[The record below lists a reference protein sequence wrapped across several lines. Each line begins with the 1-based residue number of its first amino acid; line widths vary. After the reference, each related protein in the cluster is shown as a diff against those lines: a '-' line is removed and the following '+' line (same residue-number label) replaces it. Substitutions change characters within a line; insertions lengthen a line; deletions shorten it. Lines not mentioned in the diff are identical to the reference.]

1 MKPTPRVLLP
11 FNFTDACVAALRYA
25 SQFAS
30 SIGADLVLLHC
41 AGENQLTSTFQSHLM
56 SRLRSFT
63 DRYMPSAGKSLT
75 RFCVVRS
82 GFLRENLPSVV
93 ENHNVNL
100 LVASPEALLGN
111 IAPGEVLS
119 LTNFASCPMLLV
131 PQQAVFQPLKEIVFS
146 VDVTDTEASVL
157 ELVQRLARGFSAH
170 LTLLH
175 LHGKV
180 GALELCQVQKA
191 ASSLQAQLT
200 YPNTTIVCQE
210 EEDLLE
216 GLNDFS
222 ELYTP
227 DLFVVATR
235 DTHLLNEYFSGR
247 YRKTSAYH
255 LHTPLLNLYQ
265 ARKTACS
272 EGCIHCNTHKQV
284 QEQEAVPTVEV

>member
-1 MKPTPRVLLP
+1 MKPNPRILLP

-30 SIGADLVLLHC
+30 HLSADLVLLHC
-41 AGENQLTSTFQSHLM
+41 AGETQLTPTFQSHLM

-63 DRYMPSAGKSLT
+63 DRYMNSAGKSIT
-75 RFCVVRS
+75 RFCVVRGGS
-82 GFLRENLPSVV
+82 LRENLPSVV

-100 LVASPEALLGN
+100 LIACPEALLEGN
-111 IAPGEVLS
+111 DQKEVLS
-119 LTNFASCPMLLV
+119 LTDFASCPMLLV
-131 PQQAVFQPLKEIVFS
+131 PREAVFQPLKEIVFS
-146 VDVTDTEASVL
+146 VDVTDTDAPVL
-157 ELVQRLARGFSAH
+157 ERVQKIARKFAAH

-175 LHGKV
+175 LHGNL
-180 GALELCQVQKA
+180 GALELCQIQKA
-191 ASSLQAQLT
+191 ASALQGQLT
-200 YPNTTIVCQE
+200 YPNATILCQE

-227 DLFVVATR
+227 DLFVIATR

-265 ARKTACS
+265 ARKTPCS
-272 EGCIHCNTHKQV
+272 GGCTHCNGHKQ
-284 QEQEAVPTVEV
+284 EQRETGEAVIL